1 MPAQAVDPEILDAMI
16 LAEIAVKYGCFSQ
29 AVDILS
35 GLILKNPNY
44 LPAKEALQKIYR
56 ETGKSEQVSQLEQE
70 MNQIRSQLAA
80 ERSQRHGVEP
90 DLQRRQFIA
99 RIDSIVREIYDTR
112 DYEGV
117 LKVSASKLLD
127 TIPSD
132 RCLIWIPASANWK
145 EIKHENCGREISPC
159 PWEKVERLNSI
170 LWQLVSNTQE
180 TIAIGK
186 ITSFPLLA
194 SQKEILELFDIQ
206 SILACPLTYKSTP
219 IGLIMIHR
227 CQEETSWD
235 DEEISLLSTVAG
247 HAAVA
252 LRNAQDFT
260 EAQTR
265 ELKDQLTGLES
276 PQFFEERLAVEMR
289 NASQQNYPLCLG
301 LLYVNDF
308 RDIVIT
314 QGQSGAE
321 TVLHKVGF
329 LVKTHVR
336 KGSVVGRTA
345 NEEFGVIL
353 PNATKRQA
361 QQILNSIKE
370 IVENTIATD
379 SGKTVT
385 VGVGVIEATL
395 NPTLWSNEL
404 PGETEAIQSSTIV
417 AGSNDESA
425 AFRGDFSE
433 IELVDVLQIL
443 ANGRKSGKLMM
454 SAEGHVGIVFFNM
467 GRIVDAIFRGKRA
480 EQAFFEILTIN
491 KASFEFQSSTRPFDE
506 HITSSNTHL
515 ILEGLR
521 LLDETNR
528 ERELSASS

>member
-1 MPAQAVDPEILDAMI
+1 MPAQPVDPEILDIMI

-29 AVDILS
+29 AIDILGGVIS
-35 GLILKNPNY
+35 KHPHY

-56 ETGKSEQVSQLEQE
+56 ETGKPEQVSQLEAE
-70 MNQIRSQLAA
+70 INQIRAQLAA

-90 DLQRRQFIA
+90 ELQKRQFIA

-117 LKVSASKLLD
+117 LKVSASKLLE
-127 TIPSD
+127 TIRAD
-132 RCLIWIPASANWK
+132 RCLIWIPASEDWK
-145 EIKHENCGREISPC
+145 EIKHENRGKEVSPC
-159 PWEKVERLNSI
+159 PWEKIERLNAI
-170 LWQLVSNTQE
+170 LWKLVSSTQE
-180 TIAIGK
+180 TIAIEK
-186 ITSFPLLA
+186 ILSFPLLA
-194 SQKEILELFDIQ
+194 SQKETLESFDVQ
-206 SILACPLTYKSTP
+206 SILACPLTYKSTQ
-219 IGLIMIHR
+219 IGLITIHR
-227 CQEETSWD
+227 CLEETSWN

-252 LRNAQDFT
+252 LRNARHFT

-361 QQILNSIKE
+361 QQILNNIKE

-385 VGVGVIEATL
+385 VGVGVIEATIS
-395 NPTLWSNEL
+395 PTLWSAGLSSGTEVSQCSAAL
-404 PGETEAIQSSTIV
+404 DSSDGEST
-417 AGSNDESA
+417 

-491 KASFEFQSSTRPFDE
+491 KVSFEFQTSTRPFDE
-506 HITSSNTHL
+506 LITSSNTHL

-521 LLDETNR
+521 LLDEANR
-528 ERELSASS
+528 EREFSTTN